1 MEMEA
6 GGPCS
11 RLCEPPK
18 FTAFT
23 WLARA
28 RGAARVFSPFFCFQ
42 SSPLS
47 HLKANSLQ
55 MGSGL
60 GR

>member
-47 HLKANSLQ
+47 HLKANI
-55 MGSGL
+55 
-60 GR
+60 